1 MLRYCLKSAHRR
13 SLKPIVNQMKHA
25 LTYGHSPAR
34 ALANLGG
41 SLAVMLILV
50 AGPAL
55 AQDSP
60 DLTVQRAVEG
70 VTAALNTDKALLSG
84 DRARINAL
92 VDTKV
97 MPYVNIARMTQA
109 ALGPHWARAT
119 PEQRAALGV
128 EFKRLL
134 TNTYAGA
141 FTRYTPAAR
150 IEYRPSRLQPG
161 DTDATVRSLVS
172 VDGGQAV
179 PLDYYLEQID
189 GTWKVT
195 DFAVF
200 GARMVEIYKGQFNG
214 AINAN
219 GVDGLI
225 KTLVAKNN
233 GNEAAAAR

>member
-1 MLRYCLKSAHRR
+1 
-13 SLKPIVNQMKHA
+13 
-25 LTYGHSPAR
+25 LT
-34 ALANLGG
+34 L
-41 SLAVMLILV
+41 LAVVFGMLALG
-50 AGPAL
+50 AGPAM

-60 DLTVQRAVEG
+60 DLTVQRAVDG
-70 VTAALNTDKALLSG
+70 VTSALDADKAIQTG
-84 DRARINAL
+84 DRHRINAL

-109 ALGPHWARAT
+109 AMGPHWAHAT
-119 PEQRAALGV
+119 PEQRAALGA

-134 TNTYAGA
+134 TNAYAGA
-141 FTRYTPAAR
+141 FTRYQPGVK
-150 IEYRPSRLQPG
+150 IEVRPSRVRPG

-172 VDGGQAV
+172 NGGAEPI

-189 GTWKVT
+189 GVWKVT

-200 GARMVEIYKGQFNG
+200 GARMVEVYKGQFNG
-214 AINAN
+214 AITAN

-233 GNEAAAAR
+233 SNEARSAN

>member
-1 MLRYCLKSAHRR
+1 MKTRICLSKPR
-13 SLKPIVNQMKHA
+13 SILQPI
-25 LTYGHSPAR
+25 L
-34 ALANLGG
+34 LLL
-41 SLAVMLILV
+41 LAVAGA

-60 DLTVQRAVEG
+60 DLTVQRAVNG
-70 VTAALNTDKALLSG
+70 VTTALDTDKAIQSG
-84 DRARINAL
+84 DRQQINAL
-92 VDTKV
+92 IDAKV
-97 MPYVNIARMTQA
+97 MPYVNITRMTQA

-141 FTRYTPAAR
+141 FTRYQSGTKIDYLPLR
-150 IEYRPSRLQPG
+150 MQPG

-172 VDGGQAV
+172 TGGVEPV
-179 PLDYYLEQID
+179 PLDYFLEQTD
-189 GTWKVT
+189 GVWKVT

-200 GARMVEIYKGQFNG
+200 GVRIVEVYKNQFHG
-214 AINAN
+214 AIAAK

-225 KTLVAKNN
+225 TLLAAKNSS
-233 GNEAAAAR
+233 NEAAGAR

>member
-1 MLRYCLKSAHRR
+1 MTPLTLFAATATNALRACAGL
-13 SLKPIVNQMKHA
+13 
-25 LTYGHSPAR
+25 LT
-34 ALANLGG
+34 LATAF
-41 SLAVMLILV
+41 STAPV
-50 AGPAL
+50 A

-70 VTAALNTDKALLSG
+70 VTSALTADQALLSG

-109 ALGPHWARAT
+109 ALGPHWGRAT

-128 EFKRLL
+128 QFKRLL

-141 FTRYTPAAR
+141 FTRYQPGTR
-150 IEYRPSRLQPG
+150 IEYRPLRMQPG

-172 VDGGQAV
+172 INGGEPI
-179 PLDYYLEQID
+179 PLDYFLEQID
-189 GTWKVT
+189 GAWKVT
-195 DFAVF
+195 DLSVF
-200 GARMVEIYKGQFNG
+200 GARLVEVYKGQFHG
-214 AINAN
+214 AISAH

-225 KTLVAKNN
+225 NALVTKNN
-233 GNEAAAAR
+233 SNEAVAAR